1 MSNTGTPAID
11 LPTFDYLD
19 PRFHGPER
27 YQVLAELRD
36 TDPGLALDQF
46 GRINVLRYDDVRLAY
61 SDHERFRNVE
71 TGWVA
76 SMGCT
81 TGPLFD
87 WQSHA
92 LIMSNPPQHTAMRH
106 AVRQINLRLARRM
119 APEIRRRA
127 HDLVDTFPT
136 EGTVDLART
145 FAFALPV
152 QVIMGLLH
160 LPHEDEDLIAELSP
174 HTLPAGPHSIDD
186 ANEANRRFRLYVEQ
200 RIQERRAAPLDNDIL
215 TDIIATADEGKLTSD
230 ELWATVQTLIL
241 AGHETSSSALTTG
254 IYQLLRDPA
263 QWAALKSDR
272 TLLPNAA
279 EEILRYE
286 AAVDAMARIL
296 VVDTEISGVML
307 PAGTLI
313 SPSIASANRDPRK
326 FSDPDRFDIHRD
338 NARMQ
343 LSFGAG
349 IHRCI
354 GAPLAQV
361 EIPAAIDVLLDR
373 LEHVELVEEPK
384 YSTGLFRGFEA
395 LHLRV
400 KTIPRDTDG
409 TPTYA

>member
-1 MSNTGTPAID
+1 MSNTSTPIID
-11 LPTFDYLD
+11 LPAFDYLN
-19 PRFHGPER
+19 PRFHGPQR
-27 YQVLAELRD
+27 YEVLAELRD
-36 TDPGLALDQF
+36 TGPGLALDQF
-46 GRINVLRYDDVRLAY
+46 GRVNVLRYDDVRNAY

-81 TGPLFD
+81 EGPLFD

-92 LIMSNPPQHTAMRH
+92 LIMSNPPRHTAMRH

-119 APEIRRRA
+119 VPEIRRRA

-136 EGTVDLART
+136 DGTVDLARA

-160 LPHEDEDLIAELSP
+160 LPDEDEDLIAELSP
-174 HTLPAGPHSIDD
+174 HTLPAGPPSIAD

-200 RIQERRAAPLDNDIL
+200 RIEERRATPLDNDIL
-215 TDIIATADEGKLTSD
+215 TDIIATADEGKLTPD

-272 TLLPNAA
+272 ALLPNAA

-296 VVDTEISGVML
+296 VVDTEISGVTL

-313 SPSIASANRDPRK
+313 SPSIAAANRDPRV
-326 FSDPDRFDIHRD
+326 FDDPDRFDIHRD

-361 EIPAAIDVLLDR
+361 EIPAAVDVLLDR
-373 LEHVELVEEPK
+373 LEYVELAEEPR
-384 YSTGLFRGFEA
+384 YSTGLFRGFET

-400 KTIPRDTDG
+400 KTTPRSTEMMA
-409 TPTYA
+409 TTA